1 MAFILRWQ
9 LFFLLVFCSLS
20 AAGQPGAP
28 EMSNFS
34 AFPVGAERIS
44 AQDSSAIM
52 EIIERCKS
60 LSRTEVDSA
69 LPLLT
74 QAVSLSRKHR
84 FPEGLVEGL
93 ADLSYCYITVGN
105 YNKATLLLQEA
116 RQYLPELRS
125 NHERLRALIYN
136 HLGIVYNYLGQD
148 DLALYYHFRSLSMLL
163 RYGPLINS
171 YQDKLVLVFLN
182 IGLTLYRNHH
192 VEQAF
197 YYYQQ
202 AEHFALL
209 YNKRTYLGDIYINM
223 AKRFRREQRWAEHDA
238 FARKALE
245 ACDSLQRIGAV
256 DVNRQKIAIL
266 NSLGESCL
274 AQKRPGTALA
284 YFNKAKLSVQTKNP
298 YDTLLTYKGIGTAYY
313 QLGNRALAKRYLDDA
328 LEIQQRLG
336 VRSYATTNL
345 WETLAGLYHDLGD
358 DGKAFQFYRR
368 SAALS
373 DSLGNEERSKMMQQM
388 ELNFRMKEKDAS
400 IAHQQLLLREKE
412 REIRDKNLL
421 VGAIS
426 LLLVLTFFAIAG
438 IVRIRRHQEQIV
450 RLQAQVEGEEQE
462 RARIGRELHD
472 GIMVQFSA
480 VKMNLSTL
488 LSRYGDTP
496 GIESFQY
503 PLQLLDDATRE
514 LRRTAHN
521 LMPAALLRE
530 GLVDAVHYFCTGL
543 QQSTKINIRVQS
555 YGLIP
560 ALHAD
565 FELSVYRIVQEL
577 VHNIIKHA
585 QARNA
590 LVQLSVQHNLLMLSI
605 EDDGVGL
612 PANEHG
618 QTEGMGLRMIRN
630 RITTLGGTFEIRS
643 NTGGGT
649 VAYAEFDIENRI
661 RENTAE
667 T

>member
-1 MAFILRWQ
+1 
-9 LFFLLVFCSLS
+9 
-20 AAGQPGAP
+20 
-28 EMSNFS
+28 
-34 AFPVGAERIS
+34 
-44 AQDSSAIM
+44 
-52 EIIERCKS
+52 
-60 LSRTEVDSA
+60 
-69 LPLLT
+69 
-74 QAVSLSRKHR
+74 
-84 FPEGLVEGL
+84 
-93 ADLSYCYITVGN
+93 
-105 YNKATLLLQEA
+105 
-116 RQYLPELRS
+116 
-125 NHERLRALIYN
+125 
-136 HLGIVYNYLGQD
+136 
-148 DLALYYHFRSLSMLL
+148 
-163 RYGPLINS
+163 
-171 YQDKLVLVFLN
+171 
-182 IGLTLYRNHH
+182 
-192 VEQAF
+192 
-197 YYYQQ
+197 
-202 AEHFALL
+202 
-209 YNKRTYLGDIYINM
+209 
-223 AKRFRREQRWAEHDA
+223 
-238 FARKALE
+238 
-245 ACDSLQRIGAV
+245 
-256 DVNRQKIAIL
+256 
-266 NSLGESCL
+266 
-274 AQKRPGTALA
+274 
-284 YFNKAKLSVQTKNP
+284 
-298 YDTLLTYKGIGTAYY
+298 
-313 QLGNRALAKRYLDDA
+313 
-328 LEIQQRLG
+328 
-336 VRSYATTNL
+336 
-345 WETLAGLYHDLGD
+345 
-358 DGKAFQFYRR
+358 
-368 SAALS
+368 
-373 DSLGNEERSKMMQQM
+373 MMQQM

-472 GIMVQFSA
+472 GIMVQLSA

-488 LSRYGDTP
+488 LSRYSDTP

-612 PANEHG
+612 LANEHG